1 MHYCKDSWFK
11 LLIWKTETMKTVIFN
26 IFLLLILGITHAQTT
41 KSVEEAKG
49 LVIGTIVPDFSA
61 LNSNNET
68 IRLKEVLR
76 EGPAVLIFYR
86 GFWCPVCNKHLA
98 QLQDSLQMIEA
109 TGARVIAISPE
120 KPEYL
125 EQMSEK
131 SGAQFTL
138 LYDEYYKIATAFD
151 VNYKPK
157 SSQLMTYNVALGA
170 KIKKSHT
177 TDAQNLP
184 IPATFIINQNG
195 EITWRQFD
203 PNYKTR
209 SSVKEI
215 IENLKTL

>member
-1 MHYCKDSWFK
+1 
-11 LLIWKTETMKTVIFN
+11 MKKIVIIILVILSIN
-26 IFLLLILGITHAQTT
+26 ISQAQTT

-49 LVIGTIVPDFSA
+49 LAVGEMAPSFSA
-61 LNSNNET
+61 LDANNET
-68 IRLKEVLR
+68 ISLKEALQD
-76 EGPAVLIFYR
+76 GPVVVVFYR
-86 GFWCPVCNKHLA
+86 GFWCPICNSHLA
-98 QLQDSLQMIEA
+98 TLQDSLQMIES
-109 TGARVIAISPE
+109 TGARVMAISPE

-138 LYDEYYKIATAFD
+138 LYDENYEIATAFD

-157 SSQLMTYNVALGA
+157 SSQLITYNVALGA

-177 TDAQNLP
+177 SDAQNLP

-195 EITWRQFD
+195 EIIWRQFD
-203 PNYKTR
+203 PNYKSR

-215 IENLKTL
+215 IENLQKL

>member
-1 MHYCKDSWFK
+1 
-11 LLIWKTETMKTVIFN
+11 MKT
-26 IFLLLILGITHAQTT
+26 ILVSITILFSLNLSFAQPT
-41 KSVEEAKG
+41 KTVEEAKG
-49 LVIGTIVPDFSA
+49 LAVGEMAPNFSA
-61 LNSNNET
+61 LNANNET
-68 IRLKEVLR
+68 ISLKDALQDGPVVL
-76 EGPAVLIFYR
+76 VFYR

-98 QLQDSLQMIEA
+98 TLQDSLQMIELA
-109 TGARVIAISPE
+109 GAKVMAISPE

-125 EQMSEK
+125 EKMSEK

-138 LYDEYYKIATAFD
+138 LYDENYEIAKAFD

-157 SSQLMTYNVALGA
+157 SSKLMSYNVALGA

-184 IPATFIINQNG
+184 IPATFIINQKG
-195 EITWRQFD
+195 EVIWRQFD

-215 IENLKTL
+215 LENL